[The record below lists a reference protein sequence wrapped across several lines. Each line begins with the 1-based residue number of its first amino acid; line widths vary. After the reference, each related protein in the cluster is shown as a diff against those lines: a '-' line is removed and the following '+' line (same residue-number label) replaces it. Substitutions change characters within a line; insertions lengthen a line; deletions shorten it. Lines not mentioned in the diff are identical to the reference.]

1 VHDPTDP
8 SETIGGPPGT
18 GADDDEAAAYG
29 DFPLRRYLGLGLQTA
44 EEPGRASASLVLGP
58 EHLNPNGTVH
68 GAVLFAMVDTAMGA
82 ATMSVL
88 PEGQFCASVDV
99 QLRFVR
105 PASAGELRAEV
116 EVLKK
121 GRTVVHLD
129 GRVHDADQ
137 RLVATASGTFTIIG
151 GPS

>member
-8 SETIGGPPGT
+8 NETVGDTAGT
-18 GADDDEAAAYG
+18 VADDEAASYG
-29 DFPLRRYLGLGLQTA
+29 DFPLRRYLGLGLETSD
-44 EEPGRASASLVLGP
+44 EPGRASASLVLGA

-116 EVLKK
+116 EVLKR

-129 GRVHDADQ
+129 GRVHDERQ
-137 RLVATASGTFTIIG
+137 RLVATAAGTFTIIG